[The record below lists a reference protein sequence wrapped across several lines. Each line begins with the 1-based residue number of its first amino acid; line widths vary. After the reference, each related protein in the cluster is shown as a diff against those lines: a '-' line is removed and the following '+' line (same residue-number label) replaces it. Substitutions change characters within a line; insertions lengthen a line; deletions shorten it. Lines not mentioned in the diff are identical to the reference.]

1 MEVIRRD
8 DCDFE
13 LTFKDVDGNVI
24 NLTGSTVFFT
34 VKRHVDD
41 DDDDAVISKTIT
53 SFEDPTSG
61 VALLQLSKTDTDL
74 PAKAYYFDVQLVD
87 SGGKVSSSQAGR
99 FIVSQDITVRT
110 IDNGS

>member
-61 VALLQLSKTDTDL
+61 EEQAS
-74 PAKAYYFDVQLVD
+74 
-87 SGGKVSSSQAGR
+87 VSRLMARSH
-99 FIVSQDITVRT
+99 
-110 IDNGS
+110 